1 MGEVGSVACIGFLV
15 KGTGACVLVGGVN
28 LVLLVGSATSGSVFW
43 GIC

>member
-1 MGEVGSVACIGFLV
+1 MGEIGSVACVGFLV
-15 KGTGACVLVGGVN
+15 EATVACVLVGGVN